1 MKSANGNAAWSEVFN
16 MVFTD
21 DDCSVQQ
28 FFIADL

>member
-1 MKSANGNAAWSEVFN
+1 MKSANGNAAWSEIFN
-16 MVFTD
+16 MVFT